1 MVRMDKVLQEA
12 DVRSFRCVGGPG
24 GSPDE
29 PMVSS
34 SPIDDAAWTSD
45 GHDSNNQRFAD
56 HFLFQGDTHGLFS
69 PDAEL
74 DARSVA
80 LTVPVASVTP
90 ETSVTTGPVFATPT
104 SPAESNR
111 LSS

>member
-1 MVRMDKVLQEA
+1 M
-12 DVRSFRCVGGPG
+12 F
-24 GSPDE
+24 
-29 PMVSS
+29 SS

-56 HFLFQGDTHGLFS
+56 HFLFQGDTYGLFN

-74 DARSVA
+74 DGSIGGA
-80 LTVPVASVTP
+80 LTVPVTSVTP